1 MAKLAK
7 SYYKLADGGRRL
19 NSYMWAIPKALVEQ
33 SGIDPDKDIHAFQE
47 HGKIILEQAKKD
59 GKQRLAD
66 HLKQPQEGCK
76 NED

>member
-33 SGIDPDKDIHAFQE
+33 AGIDPDKDIHAFQE
-47 HGKIILEQAKKD
+47 HGKIILEQEKE

-66 HLKQPQEGCK
+66 HLEYPLEKKGK
-76 NED
+76 RA